1 MARKPDSEIE
11 SLPVPEPEEGVRY
24 RTLAEVAHTLG
35 VNASTVSL
43 VLSGSDRIKEATR
56 NRILAFCE
64 LVNYR
69 PNQLARGLSRGRS
82 SLWGVL
88 FPDIVT
94 SFFPAILEGIETVAN
109 EEECSSFLAL
119 SKYDPDQ
126 MATQIM
132 EMEARL
138 VDGIL
143 LVPTGQPGEKK
154 ILAPL
159 LKNTVYVPLVQPLF
173 GDPLRTSVH
182 VDDEYGLWLGTSHL
196 ISLGHRRIGLLGG
209 LGVTDAC
216 VRRRNG
222 WARALTEHG
231 IRPSSRLLHGDYFDR
246 EGGYSAARK
255 MLQSSAPP
263 TALMGF
269 SDYAALGAM
278 EAILDMGMRP
288 GEDIAVVGF
297 DNICCA
303 KHSPIPL
310 TTVSQ
315 PKEELGEAA
324 ARALVARIA
333 GHKPRLPALK
343 PKLIIRRSCGAYKQI
358 SPDALRNN

>member
-1 MARKPDSEIE
+1 MARKPKYEIKNQ
-11 SLPVPEPEEGVRY
+11 SVPEPDEGVRY
-24 RTLAEVAHTLG
+24 RTLAEVARKLE
-35 VNASTVSL
+35 VDASTVSL
-43 VLSGSDRIKEATR
+43 VLSGSNRVNEFTR
-56 NRILAFCE
+56 QRVLAFCE
-64 LVNYR
+64 RVNYR

-88 FPDIVT
+88 FPDIMS

-119 SKYDPDQ
+119 SKYDPEQ
-126 MATQIM
+126 MASQIRA
-132 EMEARL
+132 MEARY

-159 LKNTVYVPLVQPLF
+159 LKETAFVPLVQPLA
-173 GDPLRTSVH
+173 GDPIRTCVH

-209 LGVTDAC
+209 MGELEAC

-231 IRPSSRLLHGDYFDR
+231 LRPDGRLVDGTNFGR
-246 EGGYSAARK
+246 ECGYESAQK
-255 MLQSSAPP
+255 LLQSSTPP
-263 TALMGF
+263 TALMGV
-269 SDYAALGAM
+269 SDYVALGAM
-278 EAILDMGMRP
+278 EAILEMGLRP

-303 KHSPIPL
+303 QHSPVPL

-324 ARALVARIA
+324 ARALVERIA
-333 GHKPRLPALK
+333 GRRPRLPTLL
-343 PKLIIRRSCGAYKQI
+343 PQLVVRRSCGAYKV
-358 SPDALRNN
+358 SPMEAARKN